1 MHVHVHHGLAGR
13 RAVIDADVVSVRP
26 QLRVQDR
33 PNARQH
39 RQHRALLL
47 KAYLPERSHVPP
59 RHDKAVATRNRVA
72 VAQREYET
80 LGNQQPR
87 GLRYAKG
94 AGFLHRSE
102 V

>member
-1 MHVHVHHGLAGR
+1 MHMHVHNGLPDRCAI
-13 RAVIDADVVSVRP
+13 VDADVVSVRP
-26 QLRVQDR
+26 QLRVQHR
-33 PNARQH
+33 PHALQH
-39 RQHRALLL
+39 RQHRALLVQ
-47 KAYLPERSHVPP
+47 AHLPERSHVPP
-59 RHDKAVATRNRVA
+59 RHDQAMATRYRVA
-72 VAQREYET
+72 VAKREYET